1 MEIDARPLRLKLIPC
16 GRGVLKP
23 PEKKPIFTEFD
34 CSKATAWREKN
45 VQHSWWSSTNEHTI
59 VSEWCLLREI
69 IWTLQLQPLDSD
81 LSSESVKKYSKFFS
95 INLTADE
102 IVVNSDVSLTST
114 TEESLRSMLT
124 EFARIATQ
132 LYRFRKFFASVF
144 HPPAVNSFL
153 ESAQIAPYSIQ
164 CYATGLNDFLEI
176 IAKTICDLEIELI
189 EQDLTKTHTIVYL
202 YITLLPHF
210 RKIDMLYDIHN
221 RVYIDFKTNAGKL
234 LIAKFIEFK

>member
-1 MEIDARPLRLKLIPC
+1 MKIDARPLRLKLIPC

-23 PEKKPIFTEFD
+23 PEKKPIFIEFD
-34 CSKATAWREKN
+34 SSKATEWREKN
-45 VQHSWWSSTNEHTI
+45 VQHSWWNATNPI

-102 IVVNSDVSLTST
+102 IVVNSDVSLIST
-114 TEESLRSMLT
+114 TEESLRPILL

-164 CYATGLNDFLEI
+164 CYATGLKDFLQVI
-176 IAKTICDLEIELI
+176 SKIICDLEIELI

-202 YITLLPHF
+202 YIKLLPHF
-210 RKIDMLYDIHN
+210 RKIDILYDIHN
-221 RVYIDFKTNAGKL
+221 KVYIDFKTNAGNV
-234 LIAKFIEFK
+234 FWIEPFC